1 MSRVKKLL
9 EQLNNNAG
17 SVNEAKINADSVDF
31 DNIGGGFDVKV
42 SRGAS
47 IYDDQLGIYLSGYS
61 NNSATSAIFV
71 NDEIGNDKEAYNKL
85 IEIKEAI
92 AKDLHDL
99 ANKFDEDIV
108 KVFEKHGFKKK
119 SSSL

>member
-9 EQLNNNAG
+9 EQLNNNVK

-31 DNIGGGFDVKV
+31 DNIGGGFDVKI
-42 SRGAS
+42 SHGAS

-61 NNSATSAIFV
+61 NNSESNAIFV
-71 NDEIGNDKEAYNKL
+71 NDEIGNDKEAYSKL
-85 IEIKEAI
+85 IEIKEAV

-119 SSSL
+119 